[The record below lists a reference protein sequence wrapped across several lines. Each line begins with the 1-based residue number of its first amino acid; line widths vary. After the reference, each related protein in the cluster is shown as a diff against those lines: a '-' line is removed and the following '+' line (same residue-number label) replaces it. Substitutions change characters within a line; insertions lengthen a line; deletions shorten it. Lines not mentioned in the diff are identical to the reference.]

1 MGLDVCLAGSEYA
14 SVLLT
19 KPWTDRRIASI
30 CVGSLIETETG
41 ISNIIEGPLGFF
53 DKYALVINIR
63 VSDKYPVSKIE
74 GKTFF

>member
-1 MGLDVCLAGSEYA
+1 
-14 SVLLT
+14 
-19 KPWTDRRIASI
+19 
-30 CVGSLIETETG
+30 LIETETG